1 MKSANG
7 QEKKD
12 EKQAQQEAA
21 AAAGEKEKDGEM
33 SAAQARALLNALR
46 SEEQKVNLIPQQ
58 PSQDVIRD
66 W

>member
-1 MKSANG
+1 
-7 QEKKD
+7 
-12 EKQAQQEAA
+12 
-21 AAAGEKEKDGEM
+21 M

-46 SEEQKVNLIPQQ
+46 SEEEKVNLIPQQ